1 MESTAQETESA
12 AITTVEQMNAATVE
26 GTEKKAEDAEP
37 GPETTELGVAQ
48 SEDLGW
54 LEVEAAIRMMQV
66 AGKQLSRAVII
77 VEQNPLFEDKRGPFE
92 SAQSVVVHTGTLD
105 AKTEMEAAADAE
117 EAAAADAKA
126 EMKEQKWTAAEVAT
140 AEAKMRLDEEY
151 TGWSVVA

>member
-1 MESTAQETESA
+1 
-12 AITTVEQMNAATVE
+12 MNAATVE

-105 AKTEMEAAADAE
+105 TKTEMEAAADAE